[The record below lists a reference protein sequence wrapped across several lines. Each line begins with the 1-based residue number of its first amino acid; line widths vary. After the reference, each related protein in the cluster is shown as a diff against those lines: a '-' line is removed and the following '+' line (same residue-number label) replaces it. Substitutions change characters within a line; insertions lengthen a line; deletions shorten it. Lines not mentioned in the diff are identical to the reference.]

1 MRCHLGKTDKEE
13 TRELKTVVRD
23 DNQMSSDV
31 VGAFKD
37 TLVRKKAA
45 TMMGAKA
52 FKRGLKKE
60 AQKIAN

>member
-1 MRCHLGKTDKEE
+1 MRCHVGETDKEE
-13 TRELKTVVRD
+13 TRETKTVVRD

-45 TMMGAKA
+45 TIMGAKD
-52 FKRGLKKE
+52 FERGLKKE
-60 AQKIAN
+60 AQKVAN

>member
-1 MRCHLGKTDKEE
+1 MRCHVGEIDKKE
-13 TRELKTVVRD
+13 TRESKTVVRD
-23 DNQMSSDV
+23 ENQMSSDV

-60 AQKIAN
+60 NQKIAD